1 MASLNPITGVLG
13 KQKAAHLLRRATM
26 GPRLQDITA
35 FSLLDVDAAIAQ
47 LIQPQTPPNFPVD
60 PNTGTTWIAPNLP
73 DPTQMVDVWSGYT
86 KSWWLETMRSSGPNL
101 TERMVWFY
109 HTHIPIILSRV
120 SWSPQLA
127 IDYLRLLRT
136 HALGNYKDLVKAI
149 CIDNAML
156 IHLDGHL
163 NVKGAPQE
171 NFGRE
176 FLELFTVGKGPEV
189 SLGNYTH
196 FTEQD
201 VKALTKVLTGW
212 TYDTTFQTLDPVT
225 GIPCGKV
232 KSGDGVLASQHDV
245 SAKQFSSAF
254 GGNTIVTAGAS
265 NGTCPVSS
273 VPSELSSVVDMVFNS
288 VHTARHICRR
298 LYRQFVY
305 FDISAE
311 IETDIIIPLANA
323 LLANNY
329 DLIDVLSTLLKSEH
343 FYDLDTLPTQDNNMG
358 AIIKS
363 PVEIIIGTMRLFNV
377 QVPSATTQLSQHYE
391 LFDQLQTQLDLQGLA
406 LFEPVDVAGYD
417 PYFQVPVYHRYWISA
432 NYLANRYKFAEL
444 LVNGFTSP
452 AGATIQLDVLSVVQ
466 GNASTPS
473 DPDLLVQEIVEWL
486 LPLTIDT
493 ARLTYFKDSLLLNNN
508 SLNWS
513 AEWAAFQGSGNDAV
527 VRVQL
532 EKLFIGMMQT
542 PEYQLF

>member
-26 GPRLQDITA
+26 GPRLQEITA

-73 DPTQMVDVWSGYT
+73 DPMQMVDVWSGYT

-254 GGNTIVTAGAS
+254 GGNTIFTAGAS
-265 NGTCPVSS
+265 NGTCPISS
-273 VPSELSSVVDMVFNS
+273 VPSELNSVVDMVFNS

-329 DLIDVLSTLLKSEH
+329 DLIDVLITLLKSEH

-363 PVEIIIGTMRLFNV
+363 PVEIIIGTMRLFDV

-508 SLNWS
+508 SINWG

>member
-1 MASLNPITGVLG
+1 
-13 KQKAAHLLRRATM
+13 
-26 GPRLQDITA
+26 
-35 FSLLDVDAAIAQ
+35 
-47 LIQPQTPPNFPVD
+47 
-60 PNTGTTWIAPNLP
+60 
-73 DPTQMVDVWSGYT
+73 
-86 KSWWLETMRSSGPNL
+86 
-101 TERMVWFY
+101 
-109 HTHIPIILSRV
+109 
-120 SWSPQLA
+120 
-127 IDYLRLLRT
+127 
-136 HALGNYKDLVKAI
+136 
-149 CIDNAML
+149 
-156 IHLDGHL
+156 
-163 NVKGAPQE
+163 
-171 NFGRE
+171 
-176 FLELFTVGKGPEV
+176 
-189 SLGNYTH
+189 
-196 FTEQD
+196 
-201 VKALTKVLTGW
+201 
-212 TYDTTFQTLDPVT
+212 
-225 GIPCGKV
+225 
-232 KSGDGVLASQHDV
+232 
-245 SAKQFSSAF
+245 
-254 GGNTIVTAGAS
+254 
-265 NGTCPVSS
+265 
-273 VPSELSSVVDMVFNS
+273 
-288 VHTARHICRR
+288 
-298 LYRQFVY
+298 
-305 FDISAE
+305 
-311 IETDIIIPLANA
+311 
-323 LLANNY
+323 
-329 DLIDVLSTLLKSEH
+329 
-343 FYDLDTLPTQDNNMG
+343 MG

-363 PVEIIIGTMRLFNV
+363 PVEIIIGTMRLFDV